1 MDDWVTDHYQTRIKQ
16 GEIIN
21 NPCYYVKRETSET
34 EGTWVNKSPA
44 DGHSYWYEFSGIST
58 SYFLSLDPVT
68 LAVSKPANFAD
79 CAKIAKFKALA
90 NVDSTPY
97 SFGEDALSIAETI
110 RFLTNPMEGL
120 LRLSK
125 SFRRDVR
132 KRTGAINWRVVESR
146 ARAVSNAWL
155 QYRFAVSPLLRS
167 IISGLEAYSDKPKT
181 MPPRL
186 SARGFASDKYNFSE
200 QVSVP
205 DYRTYLRSVDD
216 TIDCKASILY
226 EVTNPIYNWSYR
238 LGFRNKD
245 LPTVLWQ
252 IVPYSF
258 MVDRVIDV
266 TSFCKGVIN
275 LADPRVKML
284 AGDVRTKAE
293 DVFNIQ
299 CNGGNR
305 PGWYYSGSCGTRTI
319 RTFKY
324 TRDTWTPSFRD
335 TIPTLNKFG
344 LVDSAS
350 KLIDLGTLIL
360 QNFK

>member
-1 MDDWVTDHYQTRIKQ
+1 
-16 GEIIN
+16 
-21 NPCYYVKRETSET
+21 
-34 EGTWVNKSPA
+34 
-44 DGHSYWYEFSGIST
+44 
-58 SYFLSLDPVT
+58 
-68 LAVSKPANFAD
+68 
-79 CAKIAKFKALA
+79 
-90 NVDSTPY
+90 VDSTPY

-305 PGWYYSGSCGTRTI
+305 PGWYHSGSCGTRTI